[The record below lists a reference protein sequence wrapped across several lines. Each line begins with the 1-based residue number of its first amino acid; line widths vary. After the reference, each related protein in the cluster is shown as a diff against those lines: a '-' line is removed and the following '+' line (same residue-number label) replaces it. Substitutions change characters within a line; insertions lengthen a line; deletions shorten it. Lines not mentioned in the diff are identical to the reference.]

1 MDRPG
6 QRRQKGEVAMGGTR
20 EKQGTVRY
28 DVGDYEERPWGNW
41 RVVDAADT
49 FITKRVELKPGHRLS
64 LQYHQHRS
72 EHWVIVGGLGEAL
85 VDDTSREVRPG
96 DYVVIPCGAVHRIQN
111 TGDAM
116 LVFVEV
122 QFGEILDEK
131 DIKRLSDD
139 YARS

>member
-1 MDRPG
+1 MDSASEG
-6 QRRQKGEVAMGGTR
+6 KKA
-20 EKQGTVRY
+20 VRY

-72 EHWVIVGGLGEAL
+72 EHWVIVAGLGEAL
-85 VDDTSREVRPG
+85 VNDTSREVRPG

-111 TGDAM
+111 TGVAK

-122 QFGEILDEK
+122 QFGEILDEN
-131 DIKRLSDD
+131 DITRLSDD